1 MEQNQDMFEVA
12 KLVSELTREA
22 QTEKDKNTKDP
33 VIKELYGR
41 QYLFYNG
48 RLQEIELPEP
58 AVEYYPDNFTA
69 STLDGLIEWIK
80 ADTDKLFGYDNPAAL
95 VVVTSPT
102 SVKVLSHAQGEKK
115 CRIEYAHCKYD
126 APEIPFGQFMDSEYW
141 NAKLQSCFLKDECRD
156 VVLKIV
162 NNMTEE
168 QSVKTA
174 DDGISQRV
182 TVTSGVQGVDTSV
195 FQNPAWLRPMRTF
208 PEVTQPVSPFVVR
221 FKEGKQTALIEADGG
236 KWKVDAIQTVGKYL
250 KEKLGLANVVVI
262 A

>member
-1 MEQNQDMFEVA
+1 MVEKQDMYEVA
-12 KLVSELTREA
+12 KLVSDLTREA
-22 QTEKDKNTKDP
+22 QAQKDKNNEPD
-33 VIKELYGR
+33 IKEIYGR
-41 QYLFYNG
+41 KYLWHNG
-48 RLQEIELPEP
+48 RLEEIEQPDPLP
-58 AVEYYPDNFTA
+58 EYYPDEFVA

-80 ADTDKLFGYDNPAAL
+80 ADTDKLFDYENPKAL

-102 SVKVLSHAQGEKK
+102 RVVVLSHAQGEEKR
-115 CRIEYAHCKYD
+115 RIQYARCTYE
-126 APEIPFGQFMDSEYW
+126 APQIPFGEFRESDYW
-141 NAKLQSCFLKDECRD
+141 NAKLQSCFLKDDCRD
-156 VVLKIV
+156 IVLKIV

-182 TVTSGVQGVDTSV
+182 TITSGVQGVDTSV

-221 FKEGKQTALIEADGG
+221 FKEGKQTALLEADGG
-236 KWKVDAIQTVGKYL
+236 KWKVEAIQTVGKYL
-250 KEKLGLANVVVI
+250 SEKLALANVVVI

>member
-1 MEQNQDMFEVA
+1 MVEKQDMYEVA
-12 KLVSELTREA
+12 KLVSDLTREA
-22 QTEKDKNTKDP
+22 HAEKDKKKDP
-33 VIKELYGR
+33 TIVEVYDRKYLYR
-41 QYLFYNG
+41 NG
-48 RLQEIELPEP
+48 QLEEIEIPDPLP
-58 AVEYYPDNFTA
+58 EYYPDEFVA

-80 ADTDKLFGYDNPAAL
+80 ADTDELFDYEKPKAL

-102 SVKVLSHAQGEKK
+102 RVVVLSHAQGEEKR
-115 CRIEYAHCKYD
+115 RIQYARCTYE
-126 APEIPFGQFMDSEYW
+126 APQIPFGEFRESDYW
-141 NAKLQSCFLKDECRD
+141 NAKLQSCFLKDDCRD
-156 VVLKIV
+156 IVLKIV

-182 TVTSGVQGVDTSV
+182 TITSGVQGVDTSV

-221 FKEGKQTALIEADGG
+221 FKEGKQTALLEADGG
-236 KWKVDAIQTVGKYL
+236 KWKVEAIQTVGKYL
-250 KEKLGLANVVVI
+250 SEKLALANVVVI

>member
-1 MEQNQDMFEVA
+1 MTENQDMFKVA
-12 KLVSELTREA
+12 ELVSSLARAA
-22 QTEKDKNTKDP
+22 QAEKDKKNEPTIVEVHDRKY
-33 VIKELYGR
+33 LYR
-41 QYLFYNG
+41 NG
-48 RLQEIELPEP
+48 QLEEIEIPDPLP
-58 AVEYYPDNFTA
+58 EYYPDEFIA

-80 ADTDKLFGYDNPAAL
+80 ADTDKLFDYEKPKAL

-102 SVKVLSHAQGEKK
+102 RVVVLSNAQGAEKR
-115 CRIEYAHCKYD
+115 RIQYARCTYE
-126 APEIPFGQFMDSEYW
+126 APQIPFDQYNDSEYW
-141 NAKLQSCFLKDECRD
+141 NAKLQSCFLKDDCRD
-156 VVLKIV
+156 IVLKIV

-182 TVTSGVQGVDTSV
+182 TVTAGVQGIDTSV

-221 FKEGKQTALIEADGG
+221 FKEGKQTALLEADGG
-236 KWKVDAIQTVGKYL
+236 KWKVEAIQTVGKYL
-250 KEKLGLANVVVI
+250 SEKLALANVVVI